1 MTLQLC
7 KLLNI
12 NTSSRHIGDIQDHIR
27 MRWEFVHSKAI

>member
-12 NTSSRHIGDIQDHIR
+12 NTSSRHLGGIQDHIR
-27 MRWEFVHSKAI
+27 MRWEFVHSGAI